1 MLGHRFAICL
11 LIARWSGLGALVG
24 IVVMGLAPLV
34 WAQPSDGSPRSPAS
48 DTQIRRAQLPELS
61 IGSTVE
67 PGWVLQDIWLV
78 PEVGPRTKLSLRGV
92 RPGEPF
98 SAATAR
104 QAMRELLERRV
115 FAGVRAE
122 TMVTGNQV
130 QLLLFV
136 EERKVV
142 TEIDVNGG
150 DLSVDLVRNASG
162 IVVNQEVT
170 RTQLVAAAERIE
182 ALYHERGF
190 PVATASGS
198 YTTTDDPLRVG
209 VTFTVAP
216 GAPLLAQSVVFNG
229 ARHPLVQKAVKRH
242 AIEAGD
248 RVDLVA
254 LDKGVKR
261 MVNNLRDNG
270 FVGAQVSYDVRDD
283 VHVVYTIHTGPQVRL
298 RFEGMRAFDV
308 TTLRATAQLGAD
320 DEWSER
326 AVRNRLYALYERHGY
341 FDATI
346 RTSFVLSADGN
357 YEDWVFTIREGKQL
371 KVAARYFPCLSGEL
385 DSEAIDAEID
395 GVLGESLPGADSVV
409 AAVEPGLIDEAFTNT
424 ANPSP
429 AEIPSTEPWTVYS
442 PVEYDKALAHLRD
455 LYRSEGYLSAVVGP
469 TTLLRR
475 RCDPT
480 TGPGVCKPLGQRQIP
495 LSRCPDVEAPIP
507 VEDAPEGEYTCE
519 PEPSKGV
526 RCEPVAA
533 LSIPVKLGPKTI
545 LWDVEFQGN
554 QRVVDRVLLDKAE
567 LALGRAVSQ
576 AELQR
581 ARRRLSDFYADQGFA
596 FAAVD
601 VELELSEDHTRGKAK
616 FVISEREP
624 VTIRS
629 FTIRGAEST
638 REGLILAR
646 LAFRPGELY
655 RRDLARQ
662 SEEQLGT
669 LGVFSSVTVELEDPD
684 VPAREKNVLISVEER
699 PTKYIDIKPGFS
711 TGEGARASLE
721 FGHRNLFG
729 HALQLRFRFQVGYL
743 PNALILDADVRRK
756 FSRLDFGERLE
767 RRNSVT
773 LELPVAQRFRLSV
786 DGIDVRDNQRDF
798 GLTKRALV
806 LSLSHRPGRQL
817 SWVTGAS
824 LENNDVTLFNETET
838 LDEYLESNPQFYR
851 LLNVPQGRSYAVAF
865 RLGGAFDGTDN
876 PFGATKGVYASVDSE
891 PVIAF
896 LDDDS
901 PAVALAKCES
911 GMAGGRDCEYD
922 SRFVK
927 LVGRIAGYIPFNNKG
942 LSLALSIRVGAN
954 IQMSDTSVTYTDR
967 LFFFGGSDSLRGHL
981 QDSVVPEDLGRA
993 ATGQVVVRGG
1003 DFVFNPRAELRIPL
1017 NRVRLFG
1024 LEVQTAL
1031 FVDSGNLWRDID
1043 NVKPWVLRYTA
1054 GTGLRLA
1061 TPVGPLA
1068 LDYGFRLDR
1077 RPYESDALGAFNFSV
1092 GLF

>member
-1 MLGHRFAICL
+1 MLSHCFAICL
-11 LIARWSGLGALVG
+11 LVARWNRLGAWVWVG
-24 IVVMGLAPLV
+24 VMGLTPRA
-34 WAQPSDGSPRSPAS
+34 WAQPGDGSPRSPAS

-61 IGSTVE
+61 IASTVE
-67 PGWVLQDIWLV
+67 PGLVLQEIWLV
-78 PEVGPRTKLSLRGV
+78 PEVGPRTKLQLRGV

-98 SAATAR
+98 SGATAR
-104 QAMRELLERRV
+104 QAMRELLERRGY
-115 FAGVRAE
+115 AGVRAE
-122 TMVTGNQV
+122 TVVSGDRV
-130 QLLLFV
+130 HLLMFV

-150 DLSVDLVRNASG
+150 ELAGDLVRTASG
-162 IVVNQEVT
+162 IMVNQEVT
-170 RTQLVAAAERIE
+170 QTQLAAAAKRIE

-190 PVATASGS
+190 PAATASGS
-198 YTTTDDPLRVG
+198 YVTTEDPLRVG

-216 GAPLLAQSVVFNG
+216 GAPRLARSVAFEG
-229 ARHPLVQKAVKRH
+229 AHHPLVQRAVKRF
-242 AIEAGD
+242 AVEAGD
-248 RVDLVA
+248 RVDYVA
-254 LDKGVKR
+254 LNTGVTR
-261 MVNNLRDNG
+261 IVNNLRESG
-270 FVGAQVSYDVRDD
+270 FVGARVTYDVRND
-283 VHVVYTIHTGPQVRL
+283 VHVVYKIATGPAVRL
-298 RFEGMRAFDV
+298 RFEGMRVFDT
-308 TTLRATAQLGAD
+308 TTLRATAELGAD

-346 RTSFVLSADGN
+346 RTSFVLSADGQ
-357 YEDWVFTIREGKQL
+357 YEEWVFTIREGKQL
-371 KVAARYFPCLSGEL
+371 KIAARYFPCLSGEL
-385 DSEAIDAEID
+385 DREAIDAEID
-395 GVLGESLPGADSVV
+395 GVLGENLPGADAVV
-409 AAVEPGLIDEAFTNT
+409 AAVEPGLIDRALTDT
-424 ANPSP
+424 ANPNS
-429 AEIPSTEPWTVYS
+429 AKVPSTEPWTVYS

-469 TTLLRR
+469 ATLLRR

-495 LSRCPDVEAPIP
+495 LSSCPAVDAPIP
-507 VEDAPEGEYTCE
+507 VEDLLESDYTCE
-519 PEPSKGV
+519 PDPAKGV

-533 LSIPVKLGPKTI
+533 LSVPVKLGPKTI

-554 QRVVDRVLLDKAE
+554 QRVVDRVLLDRAE
-567 LALGRAVSQ
+567 LALGQAVSQ

-581 ARRRLSDFYADQGFA
+581 ARRRLGDFYADQGFA
-596 FAAVD
+596 FADVD

-624 VTIRS
+624 VTIRA
-629 FTIRGAEST
+629 FTIRGAENT
-638 REGLILAR
+638 REGLIRSR
-646 LAFRPGELY
+646 LAFRSGELY

-684 VPAREKNVLISVEER
+684 VPAREKTVLISVEER
-699 PTKYIDIKPGFS
+699 PTKYIDVKPGFS

-721 FGHRNLFG
+721 LGHRNLFG

-743 PNALILDADVRRK
+743 PNALILDADIRRK

-773 LELPVAQRFRLSV
+773 LELPVAQRFRLSA

-806 LSLSHRPGRQL
+806 LSLSHRPGRSL

-824 LENNDVTLFNETET
+824 FENNDVTLFNETET

-851 LLNVPQGRSYAVAF
+851 LLNVPQGRSYALAF
-865 RLGGAFDGTDN
+865 RLGGAWDGTDN

-901 PAVALAKCES
+901 PAVELAKCQG
-911 GMAGGRDCEYD
+911 GMEGGRDCEYD

-942 LSLALSIRVGAN
+942 LSLALSVRVGAN

-1043 NVKPWVLRYTA
+1043 NVRLWVLRYTA

-1077 RPYESDALGAFNFSV
+1077 RPYESDTLGAFNFSV